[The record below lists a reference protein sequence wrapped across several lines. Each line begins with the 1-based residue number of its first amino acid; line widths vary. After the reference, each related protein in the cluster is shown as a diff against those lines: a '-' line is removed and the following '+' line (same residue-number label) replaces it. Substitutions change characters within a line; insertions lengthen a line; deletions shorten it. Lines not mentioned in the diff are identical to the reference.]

1 MSTLNNNGYRNDGP
15 WWIAPSKNGLG
26 RSVSLRTVALVALV
40 AGVVGGVFGAS
51 SNGSLFGRSA
61 NLVKSTSVVERPAGS
76 VAEIAQRVLPSVV
89 SIEARAT

>member
-1 MSTLNNNGYRNDGP
+1 M
-15 WWIAPSKNGLG
+15 
-26 RSVSLRTVALVALV
+26 

-51 SNGSLFGRSA
+51 SNGSPFGRSA

-89 SIEARAT
+89 SIEARANESWHTITLIFPLQLAGNVK